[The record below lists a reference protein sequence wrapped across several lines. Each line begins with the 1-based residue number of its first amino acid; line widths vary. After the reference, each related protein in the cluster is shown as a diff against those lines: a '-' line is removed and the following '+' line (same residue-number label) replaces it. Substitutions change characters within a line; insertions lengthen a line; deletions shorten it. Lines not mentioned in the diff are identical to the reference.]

1 VSKSDAHCGIV
12 VAEPWQNQDVQMSVR
27 HSVENLCRRGNIFYW
42 RPRIPTFFTQIADG
56 SRLSLSLRCSDHR
69 KAQIFARQLNTR
81 LAGFRFV
88 NEGRMTTKAQLNQL
102 FITERDEMIEHMEGI
117 AAFSK
122 RYGHPNDE
130 LDAEMD
136 LGNGWAYRLLEYF
149 GTALK
154 LTLDSNCQGYNFLLS
169 EGVAEDLIPVI
180 RGNYLELYETSNQR
194 GWKNQIRLKMRS
206 YNIEEG
212 APNETRSEA
221 QLFKARADVL
231 LDIKS
236 RYPLLDADGRRKIRK
251 PPANSDALDQATM
264 RSGDRVA
271 KAEDYERKTASNG
284 TAPDLSLNSSA
295 VIVNNTTAEMLA
307 EINPNIVQQPTDAAA
322 IAAPTV
328 PSEAASSPASNPIPQ
343 SKRRIL
349 PVNEFE
355 SECDKLITNMGN
367 EWEASTANDVK
378 ALVRMFVSVLE
389 EHSVTDSGQIEQFHI
404 GMLRQHFNDIPT
416 HWGKSTRLKTLSAPM
431 LRLEGT
437 KMRKEAEA
445 GGKQALVGLAAATIR
460 KHFANLQHFL
470 KHLKGHGYAVPEWS
484 FDGLSVD
491 CR

>member
-1 VSKSDAHCGIV
+1 MAL
-12 VAEPWQNQDVQMSVR
+12 PWQNQAVQMSVR
-27 HSVENLCRRGNIFYW
+27 HSDENLCRRGNIFYW

-154 LTLDSNCQGYNFLLS
+154 LTLDSDCQGYDFLLS

-180 RGNYLELYETSNQR
+180 RGNYFDLYETSNQR
-194 GWKNQIRLKMRS
+194 GWKNQIRFKMRH

-231 LDIKS
+231 LDIQS
-236 RYPLLDADGRRKIRK
+236 RYPLLDTDGRRKIRK
-251 PPANSDALDQATM
+251 QPANNNAVDQATM
-264 RSGDRVA
+264 RSDEQVA
-271 KAEDYERKTASNG
+271 KVEGIGS
-284 TAPDLSLNSSA
+284 
-295 VIVNNTTAEMLA
+295 
-307 EINPNIVQQPTDAAA
+307 EIAGNV
-322 IAAPTV
+322 
-328 PSEAASSPASNPIPQ
+328 
-343 SKRRIL
+343 L
-349 PVNEFE
+349 PLT
-355 SECDKLITNMGN
+355 CL
-367 EWEASTANDVK
+367 
-378 ALVRMFVSVLE
+378 
-389 EHSVTDSGQIEQFHI
+389 
-404 GMLRQHFNDIPT
+404 
-416 HWGKSTRLKTLSAPM
+416 
-431 LRLEGT
+431 
-437 KMRKEAEA
+437 
-445 GGKQALVGLAAATIR
+445 
-460 KHFANLQHFL
+460 
-470 KHLKGHGYAVPEWS
+470 
-484 FDGLSVD
+484 
-491 CR
+491 